1 MFDDNYDNLNNIVF
15 HCPQCFINNNHSV
28 GYVCGSA
35 YISNYMILILSIA
48 F

>member
-1 MFDDNYDNLNNIVF
+1 MFDDNDNNLDNIVF

-28 GYVCGSA
+28 EYVCGSA
-35 YISNYMILILSIA
+35 YISNYMISISSIA